1 MPCKSIADVLR
12 GLGEIPPSDMALGK
26 DAVPEAL
33 VPRWIDPARI
43 RASTARD
50 VLERVDDDRSRAERR
65 EQASQAFAAA
75 RLSRGPKY
83 NFAFGSRTKAKKVRP
98 KVERTPEVR
107 EYFRQYMQ
115 RRRQRDR
122 DKQGDGREVR
132 HVD

>member
-1 MPCKSIADVLR
+1 MGVPA
-12 GLGEIPPSDMALGK
+12 PSEMALVK
-26 DAVPEAL
+26 DAAPEAP
-33 VPRWIDPARI
+33 VPRWIDPGRI

-75 RLSRGPKY
+75 RLSRGPRLK
-83 NFAFGSRTKAKKVRP
+83 FTFGAKAKTKAKR

-115 RRRQRDR
+115 RRRARDR

-132 HVD
+132 HAD